1 MDLIYS
7 NSKKE
12 DIGVLLDYSFD
23 LAFGT
28 DENNFQLTLPRNQH
42 CCEAGY
48 FIYIEGTEYGGVI
61 DSIEVKTDSEEVIYK
76 GRTWHGIFEKKI
88 LCPDSGNDYLI
99 VSGEA
104 NAILRTLITRT
115 GLSYMFKAST
125 VDSLLNITS
134 YQFDRYTDAYNGI
147 RKMLRINGYKLLFTL
162 NEGMVELSAVPIID
176 YSQEEQFDSDQVSLD
191 VEKIYTSINH
201 VVCLGKGDLKDR
213 QVIHLYADSS
223 GNISKIQSITG
234 INEIVSVYDY
244 PNAENIAELE
254 QGGIEILEEA
264 IAEGTVN
271 MSFDAETTIYDIDD
285 IVGTKDIVTGIEVT
299 DSITKKIV
307 TINKGKI
314 NIEYKVG

>member
-28 DENNFQLTLPRNQH
+28 DENSFQLTLPRNQH

-61 DSIEVKTDSEEVIYK
+61 DSIEVKTDTEEVIYK
-76 GRTWHGIFEKKI
+76 GRTWHGILEKKI
-88 LCPDSGNDYLI
+88 LCPDSGKDYLT

-104 NAILRTLITRT
+104 NAILRTLITRI
-115 GLSYMFKAST
+115 GLSNMFR
-125 VDSLLNITS
+125 VPNIDSLLNITS
-134 YQFDRYTDAYNGI
+134 YQFDRYVDSYNGI
-147 RKMLRINGYKLLFTL
+147 RKMLNSNGYKLSFTFL
-162 NEGMVELSAVPIID
+162 QGMVELSAVKLVD
-176 YSQEEQFDSDQVSLD
+176 YSHDEQFDSDQVSLD
-191 VEKIYTSINH
+191 IEKIHTTINH
-201 VVCLGKGDLKDR
+201 VICLGKGDLKDR
-213 QVIHLYADSS
+213 QVIHLYADSL
-223 GNISKIQSITG
+223 GNISKTQTITG
-234 INEIVSVYDY
+234 INEIVHVYDY
-244 PNAENIAELE
+244 SNAESLAELE
-254 QGGIEILEEA
+254 QGGIDILEEA
-264 IAEGTVN
+264 IAEGKVE

-285 IVGTKDIVTGIEVT
+285 IVGSKDIVTGIEVI